1 MSTSPTTQRRFVTA
15 GFAACLVAGA
25 ASMAFG
31 SGATQPATQSATQ
44 SVGPDAGS
52 TPTATQTAQAAQAAL
67 PASPPDRIT
76 IKRLRIAAK
85 VVGLRASADGTTLTL
100 PPLDQTGW
108 DATSV
113 TPGAAGITVVT
124 GYIARTADQPG
135 VLRDLGRLRDGDV
148 VTVERKDRRR
158 IDYRV
163 TAIDYYA
170 QGTFPAE
177 RVFPRTNRPEL
188 RLISTGGPLRKGD
201 PLGNAVVTAVADGP
215 GPR

>member
-1 MSTSPTTQRRFVTA
+1 MTTSPTTQRRFVTA

-31 SGATQPATQSATQ
+31 SGATQ
-44 SVGPDAGS
+44 SVGPDADS
-52 TPTATQTAQAAQAAL
+52 TPTATQTAQTAQAAL

-100 PPLDQTGW
+100 PPLDQAGW

-148 VTVERKDRRR
+148 VTVERKDGRR

-201 PLGNAVVTAVADGP
+201 RLGNAVVTAVADDA

>member
-1 MSTSPTTQRRFVTA
+1 MTTSPTAQRRFVTA

-31 SGATQPATQSATQ
+31 SGATRTAGADQAAATPA
-44 SVGPDAGS
+44 
-52 TPTATQTAQAAQAAL
+52 ATQTTQAAL
-67 PASPPDRIT
+67 PASPPSRIT

-124 GYIARTADQPG
+124 GYIARTAGQPG
-135 VLRDLGRLRDGDV
+135 ALRELGRLRDGDV
-148 VTVERKDRRR
+148 VTVERKDRKR

-177 RVFPRTNRPEL
+177 RVFPQTNRPEL

-201 PLGNAVVTAVADGP
+201 PLGNAVVTAVVDDP